1 MRIEKTPNLDLAK
14 QLIDSFQTD
23 KTNNPVPVNFTSVFA
38 LDVSGSMYSKL
49 ENAAKGLKTL
59 LDVVPDEVVLFE
71 IDTIS
76 KIISRNKEDIKNTSF
91 FTKNSTDLN
100 GCIAQIHNLITSD
113 TDKSK
118 KWLVN
123 IFTDGGDTEKRIP
136 IITCRTLIQELIAM
150 KVTFTFTCLKSDS
163 EDIIKNYGVDATNV
177 NVYENNATSAK
188 DAFEKTRSSV
198 VSYSAAMSRGED
210 VTKSF
215 FTR

>member
-1 MRIEKTPNLDLAK
+1 MRIEKTPNLDLAN
-14 QLIDSFQTD
+14 QLLDNFEAI
-23 KTNNPVPVNFTSVFA
+23 KTENPIPVNFTSVFA
-38 LDVSGSMYSKL
+38 LDVSGSMHSKL
-49 ENAAKGLKTL
+49 KNAAEGLKTL

-76 KIISRNKEDIKNTSF
+76 KIISRNKEDIKKTSF
-91 FTKNSTDLN
+91 FTKNATDLN

-113 TDKSK
+113 IDKSK

-136 IITCRTLIQELIAM
+136 IVTCRTLIKELIAM

-163 EDIIKNYGVDATNV
+163 EDIIKNYGVDSTNV